1 MRPSRRIERIAR
13 HDAESEPRIEAR
25 GLRILLI
32 DIDTP
37 HAAAGDG
44 MFHETPP
51 QPPAPQ
57 VGRDEKHLEHPV
69 RYAREGGE
77 TAAGTADDPEPHRRQ
92 RPAPASGRNRSRPER
107 ESRAWRAPTSPK
119 GRSAHPGR
127 RQRDSAKIRRR
138 TSVQECLVVWGKDT
152 QNRGFRNRSVRRTDS
167 GQRSDRAEKHPM
179 AQPPPI
185 PGRSPFAPQRRGPCH
200 APAAVNGRQKEFQR
214 QRARKRPEP
223 QRQKCRRP
231 QHEVRRNELK
241 TATAQE
247 PCAVSPAAGFPARPG
262 LRVEAAARNRMDERS
277 RGQKRPRSHK
287 PAIHTYRT
295 LR

>member
-1 MRPSRRIERIAR
+1 MRGAHRRLPKVGQRI
-13 HDAESEPRIEAR
+13 
-25 GLRILLI
+25 
-32 DIDTP
+32 
-37 HAAAGDG
+37 
-44 MFHETPP
+44 
-51 QPPAPQ
+51 Q
-57 VGRDEKHLEHPV
+57 VGGR
-69 RYAREGGE
+69 GI
-77 TAAGTADDPEPHRRQ
+77 RQ
-92 RPAPASGRNRSRPER
+92 
-107 ESRAWRAPTSPK
+107 K
-119 GRSAHPGR
+119 F
-127 RQRDSAKIRRR
+127 DRR
-138 TSVQECLVVWGKDT
+138 TSVQECLVVWGKNT

-247 PCAVSPAAGFPARPG
+247 PCAVSPAAGFPTRPG